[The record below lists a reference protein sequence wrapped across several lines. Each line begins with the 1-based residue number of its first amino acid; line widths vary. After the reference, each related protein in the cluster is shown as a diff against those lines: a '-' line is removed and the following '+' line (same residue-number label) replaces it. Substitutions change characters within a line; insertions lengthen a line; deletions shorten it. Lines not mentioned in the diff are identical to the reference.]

1 MNEQMASALTQLFDR
16 LNIASEFK
24 SQVAVLTSQVTT
36 LSDNFKGLNIVVNG
50 NGKKGHND
58 RIRDLEE
65 DVKDLKQWHADW
77 KKEREDERK
86 EMRGIR
92 NSIIV
97 AVIMLVVT
105 TVVNIFVR

>member
-1 MNEQMASALTQLFDR
+1 MNQEMSQALSQLFAKLD
-16 LNIASEFK
+16 LSAEFR
-24 SQVAVLTSQVTT
+24 SQLAVMQMQVTT
-36 LSDNFKGLNIVVNG
+36 LAESLKNVSTTVSG

-97 AVIMLVVT
+97 AVIMLVIT
-105 TVVNIFVR
+105 TVINIFVR